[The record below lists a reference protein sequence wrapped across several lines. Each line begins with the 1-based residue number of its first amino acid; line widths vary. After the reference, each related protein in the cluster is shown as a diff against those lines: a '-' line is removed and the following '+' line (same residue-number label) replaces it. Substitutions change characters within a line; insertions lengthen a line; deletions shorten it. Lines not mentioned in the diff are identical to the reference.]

1 MKNMVKLQEIGS
13 EHEHY
18 GFVEALLHTAFPE
31 NERRDDDRQRWN
43 ADNEEQFHCLLASD
57 DKSPVGVLTYWDFD
71 TFIYIEHLAIDE
83 ALRGKGYG
91 KDVLGTF
98 FESHTKPVVLE
109 VEQPTD
115 ETSRRR
121 ISFYERCGL
130 HLWACDYRQPPYRA
144 KDGWFPMYLMVTQGT
159 SFEKEYPHIR
169 ETIYHK
175 VYGADGVRP
184 QSPLR

>member
-43 ADNEEQFHCLLASD
+43 ADNEELFHCLLASD
-57 DKSPVGVLTYWDFD
+57 GKSPVGVLTYWDFD
-71 TFIYIEHLAIDE
+71 TFLYIEHLAIDE

-98 FESHTKPVVLE
+98 LGSHTKPVVLE
-109 VEQPTD
+109 VEHPTD
-115 ETSRRR
+115 EASRRR
-121 ISFYERCGL
+121 INFYEHCGL
-130 HLWACDYRQPPYRA
+130 ALWRCDYLQPPYRES
-144 KDGWFPMYLMVTQGT
+144 DEWLPLYLMVTPGL
-159 SFEKEYPHIR
+159 SFEHDYELICQ
-169 ETIYHK
+169 TIHQN
-175 VYGADGVRP
+175 VYGRTK
-184 QSPLR
+184 

>member
-1 MKNMVKLQEIGS
+1 MVELQEIES

-57 DKSPVGVLTYWDFD
+57 GKSHVGVLTYWDFD
-71 TFIYIEHLAIDE
+71 TFLYIEHLAIDE

-98 FESHTKPVVLE
+98 LGSHTKPVVLE
-109 VEQPTD
+109 VEHPTD
-115 ETSRRR
+115 EASRRR

-130 HLWACDYRQPPYRA
+130 ALWRCDYLQPPYREA
-144 KDGWFPMYLMVTQGT
+144 DEWLPLYLMVTPGF
-159 SFEKEYPHIR
+159 SFEHDYELISQ
-169 ETIYHK
+169 TIHQN
-175 VYGADGVRP
+175 VYGRTK
-184 QSPLR
+184 